1 MGSEYLTA
9 MEEFDINLH
18 TSCEREWDVEEEIL
32 MLDPLFKEM
41 MLGSDDRLRGTH
53 NIWDRSSGKKS
64 ADKDH
69 CGAIGCCRI
78 MRI

>member
-1 MGSEYLTA
+1 

-53 NIWDRSSGKKS
+53 NISSMGS
-64 ADKDH
+64 V
-69 CGAIGCCRI
+69 IW
-78 MRI
+78 

>member
-41 MLGSDDRLRGTH
+41 MLGSADRLRGTH
-53 NIWDRSSGKKS
+53 NISSDGIGHLVRRVPIRITVGRSDVAGL
-64 ADKDH
+64 
-69 CGAIGCCRI
+69 
-78 MRI
+78 